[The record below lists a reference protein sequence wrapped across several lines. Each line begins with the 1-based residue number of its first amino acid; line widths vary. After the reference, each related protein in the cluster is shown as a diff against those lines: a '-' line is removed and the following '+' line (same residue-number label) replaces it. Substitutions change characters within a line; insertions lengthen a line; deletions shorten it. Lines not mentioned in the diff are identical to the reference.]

1 MEFGWRPGIG
11 DPTFTGWMTVVCYFI
26 AAGNAYAVARRIAST
41 GHERE
46 RFVWWSLVL
55 LFAFLGLNKQ
65 LDLQSALTEI
75 GRYLAHH
82 QGWYEQR
89 QVVQIAFVFAIAL
102 VLLAL
107 AAACVVLFRDLPPQT
122 LLALLGAGL
131 VLTFVVIRAA
141 SFHHVDAFIS
151 SRFASVRW
159 NAILELGGISIVL
172 VAAYLRLNA
181 EDERA
186 Q

>member
-11 DPTFTGWMTVVCYFI
+11 DPTLTGWMTVVCYFI
-26 AAGNAYAVARRIAST
+26 AAGYSYAVARRIASA

-46 RFVWWSLVL
+46 LFVWWSLVV

-89 QVVQIAFVFAIAL
+89 QVVQIAFVSGIAL

-107 AAACVVLFRDLPPQT
+107 TAACVLLFRDLPSQT

-172 VAAYLRLNA
+172 IAAYLRLNA